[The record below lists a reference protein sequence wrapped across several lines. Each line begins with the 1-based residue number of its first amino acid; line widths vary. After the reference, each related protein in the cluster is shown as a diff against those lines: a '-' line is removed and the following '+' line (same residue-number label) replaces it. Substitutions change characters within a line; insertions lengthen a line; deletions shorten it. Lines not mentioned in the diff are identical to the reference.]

1 MLCDPTRRPRPWR
14 VLKVM
19 ALVLLAASAIL
30 LAGCGHDAEII
41 IPAEPAERS
50 GADLGL
56 GPGVRPLTFGP
67 GDKNSPR
74 WGPSGKRL
82 AFIMDGYVVE
92 KLLDTREIH
101 RLTTRDFGAHEVDW
115 VSSGDGLAIFGP
127 DLSKTSSSRASEP
140 PRAIYRTRPGS
151 TSLSVDKVATN
162 VLAMSPLP
170 NGNLLV
176 ALGTA
181 QDESTLAVINGGKVS
196 KTILIPPKGS
206 ISGLS
211 VSPDGGKAVLAV
223 HRAPQRSFEVY
234 SLDLPGGTPQRIG
247 DLPRGQEI
255 FGSPQWTKHGIY
267 YVAGKAHTDEN
278 GGAAPYDLYRL
289 PLKSGEPKPVA
300 GVGEEFVA
308 SSLKASPNG
317 GRLAILGRRNPNSSD
332 DLYVLDLKTGML
344 EAATEN
350 ENMDIKTDLEDLS
363 WSPDGDH
370 IAIVA
375 RGALTGHRV
384 YDVRAGALLADF
396 YNVYDVPVGNLDS
409 TENGMMR

>member
-1 MLCDPTRRPRPWR
+1 
-14 VLKVM
+14 M
-19 ALVLLAASAIL
+19 ALVLLAASAIV
-30 LAGCGHDAEII
+30 LAGCGHDVEII

-50 GADLGL
+50 SADLGL
-56 GPGVRPLTFGP
+56 GSGVRPLTFGP
-67 GDKNSPR
+67 GDKDSPR

-82 AFIMDGYVVE
+82 AYIMDGYVVN
-92 KLLDTREIH
+92 KPLDTREIH
-101 RLTTRDFGAHEVDW
+101 RLTTRDFGAREVDW

-127 DLSKTSSSRASEP
+127 DLSKTSASRASEP
-140 PRAIYRTRPGS
+140 PSVIYRTRPGS
-151 TSLSVDKVATN
+151 TDLSVDKISTK

-176 ALGTA
+176 ALGVT

-196 KTILIPPKGS
+196 KTIPVSSKGRV
-206 ISGLS
+206 SGLS
-211 VSPDGGKAVLAV
+211 VSPDGSKAVLAI
-223 HRAPQRSFEVY
+223 HRTPPGSFEVY
-234 SLDLPGGTPQRIG
+234 SIDLPGGTSRRIG

-267 YVAGKAHTDEN
+267 YVAGKAHTKGSGDT
-278 GGAAPYDLYRL
+278 APYDLYRL
-289 PLKSGEPKPVA
+289 PLKSGEPEPVA

-317 GRLAILGRRNPNSSD
+317 GRLALLGRRNPNSSD
-332 DLYVLDLKTGML
+332 DLYVLDLTTGVL

-350 ENMDIKTDLEDLS
+350 ENMDIKTDPEDLS

-375 RGALTGHRV
+375 RGTLTGHRV
-384 YDVRAGALLADF
+384 YDARAGALLADF
-396 YNVYDVPVGNLDS
+396 YNIYDVPVGNPGS
-409 TENGMMR
+409 MGNGPVR